1 MNLSDALGAISAIAG
16 VGSFV
21 LQIRGDRR
29 KRREAEADRADT
41 HQDCGTSTD
50 MPPDEAFESSA
61 NDE

>member
-1 MNLSDALGAISAIAG
+1 MNLSDALGAMSAIAG

-29 KRREAEADRADT
+29 KRREADADRPDI
-41 HQDCGTSTD
+41 HQGSGASTD
-50 MPPDEAFESSA
+50 TPPDEAVESSD